1 MSEDPVEICMQCHQR
16 TERLATTTDD
26 CRCRVCEDCG
36 LDNMEN
42 YRCGVCGAELTA
54 MSDE

>member
-1 MSEDPVEICMQCHQR
+1 MSDDHTEICLQCHQWTDR
-16 TERLATTTDD
+16 VAPTTED
-26 CRCRVCEDCG
+26 CRCLVCEDCG

-42 YRCGVCGAELTA
+42 YRCGVCGTALTA